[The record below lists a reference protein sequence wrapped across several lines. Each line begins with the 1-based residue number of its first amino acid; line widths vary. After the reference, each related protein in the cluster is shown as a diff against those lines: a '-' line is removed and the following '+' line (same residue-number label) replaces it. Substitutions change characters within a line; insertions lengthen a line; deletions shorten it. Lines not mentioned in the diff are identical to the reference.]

1 MRSGELRLVGI
12 GMCFPLGGAGN
23 EKMSTDV
30 WIGALVIPVP

>member
-12 GMCFPLGGAGN
+12 GMCFPLGRGN